1 MSKMSEHQHSL
12 NGGESAR
19 LAQKHEHLYQKSLE
33 ELYDELAALN
43 DRVADGDVD
52 LDLIDAYLDAIN
64 TKESLPFSNLDP
76 EESFAT
82 FSEKHAL
89 LFDENT
95 TTAPKTPRRIHSLPR
110 KISVAILAA
119 AIGCSAIA
127 SASGFDIFGAVA
139 KWSKDIFSFSV
150 IDSTSNEPPSE
161 SSTQD
166 HALETA
172 SIQATL
178 DALQIE
184 EKVVPLWI
192 PESFK
197 LTESRVKHME
207 KYTKIHSTFLSDTQE
222 FTFTIWYYTTVEDA
236 TAATIEKAENPVES
250 YTVKNIPHYIFTNI
264 DVQSAVWLNNTTLCL
279 ISGDLS
285 EEEIKAMIDSIYER

>member
-12 NGGESAR
+12 NGGESTR
-19 LAQKHEHLYQKSLE
+19 LAQKYEHLYHKSPE

-52 LDLIDAYLDAIN
+52 LDLIDAYLNAIN
-64 TKESLPFSNLDP
+64 SKETLPFNDLDP
-76 EESFAT
+76 VESFSA
-82 FSEKHAL
+82 FNEKHSL
-89 LFDENT
+89 LFEEP
-95 TTAPKTPRRIHSLPR
+95 AIIVPQPSRRIHSLPR
-110 KISVAILAA
+110 KIAVAILAA

-139 KWSKDIFSFSV
+139 KWSKDIFSFYI
-150 IDSTSNEPPSE
+150 IDSTSNEPPK

-166 HALETA
+166 LALETT

-184 EKVVPLWI
+184 ENVVPLWI
-192 PESFK
+192 PRSFK

-207 KYTKIHSTFLSDTQE
+207 NYTKIHSTFLFDTQE

-236 TAATIEKAENPVES
+236 TAATIEKAGNPVES
-250 YTVKNIPHYIFTNI
+250 YTVKNIPHYIFTNM